1 LSKKNSTGEEHHEC
15 PERSEGCEG
24 SQTKSQSDTHKLRPE
39 RSDGDAPAT
48 RAAWLRRRS
57 VNAARRK
64 TFPAEEKF
72 EEKLSRL
79 ITEERSESMCC
90 LGKQA
95 ERHETQRSWSHT
107 SKNIFWCA
115 HASNTK
121 CHCKKFYDVVTSHR
135 TRDAI
140 RFKFVTSITDRSDQK
155 NFLIIELK
163 RQHLNA
169 SIMITEANRIEERD
183 SEAWGNKITDE

>member
-1 LSKKNSTGEEHHEC
+1 MNNESSTGEEHHEC

-79 ITEERSESMCC
+79 ITEERSESMCR

-95 ERHETQRSWSHT
+95 ERHETQRS
-107 SKNIFWCA
+107 
-115 HASNTK
+115 
-121 CHCKKFYDVVTSHR
+121 
-135 TRDAI
+135 
-140 RFKFVTSITDRSDQK
+140 
-155 NFLIIELK
+155 
-163 RQHLNA
+163 
-169 SIMITEANRIEERD
+169 
-183 SEAWGNKITDE
+183 